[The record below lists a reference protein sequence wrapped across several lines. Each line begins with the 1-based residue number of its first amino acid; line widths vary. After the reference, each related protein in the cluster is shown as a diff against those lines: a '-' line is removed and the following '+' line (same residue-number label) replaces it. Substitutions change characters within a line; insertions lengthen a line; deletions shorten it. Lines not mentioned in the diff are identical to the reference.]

1 MNDTFKYF
9 KEDLPASIVVFF
21 VAVPLCLGIAMA
33 SGAPLFAGVIA
44 GIVGGIVVGA
54 ASGSALGV
62 SGPAAGL
69 TVIVLDAIGTLGSWE
84 AFLVSVV
91 LAGVLQIAMG
101 FAKLGAIA
109 YYFPSSVI
117 KGMLSGIGLIIILKQ
132 IPHAFGYDKDYEGDL
147 SFFQA
152 DGENTLSE
160 LMVMLDYISPAAII
174 ISVSCLAILI
184 LWDQVLMN
192 KHKIFKLIPGPIA
205 AVVTGIIINLIFENY
220 SNTFYLEGEHMVQ
233 IPVASSINDFFNQFT
248 TPAFSTAL
256 FGNLNLYLVAGVM
269 AVVASLE
276 TLLCVEATDKLDP
289 HKNVTPTN
297 RELKAQGIGNIVS
310 GLIGGL
316 PVTQVIVR
324 SSANI
329 SFGGRTKLSTILHG
343 IFILVC
349 VIAFPGFLNLIPLA
363 ALASILF
370 VVGYKLSK
378 PALFKQIYNN
388 GWEQFVPFVAT
399 VVGVV
404 LTDLLIGIGIGMVIG
419 FIIILKNNYKTSYEI
434 SKSKTEQDT
443 YEIKLSEQV
452 SFLNKGSILQKLNE
466 IPKNSHVNIDGT
478 ESKVIDFD
486 VVEII
491 KDFQISAKNKNIK
504 VTTTG
509 INIED

>member
-329 SFGGRTKLSTILHG
+329 SFGGRTKLSAILHG

-399 VVGVV
+399 VIGVV

-434 SKSKTEQDT
+434 SKSETEQDT